1 MRHPVL
7 LKAILVC
14 GVLAPG
20 CVLDGGGEDL
30 GITQQEVTVNDTL
43 PTSGTKTVSV
53 AVNPGSPSY
62 IIMSSPSSGN
72 WKFETYGSPISL
84 GGCSTGDFVVY
95 TYWRD
100 TSVSST
106 WTYWPGGGLV
116 CYPTSG
122 WSTNLYSGSSS
133 IQYEFEYDAYGGY
146 GETVYAKFTK
156 L

>member
-1 MRHPVL
+1 MRKSVL
-7 LKAILVC
+7 FTLMVFATMMFAGCTMEVGDEDV
-14 GVLAPG
+14 GV
-20 CVLDGGGEDL
+20 V
-30 GITQQEVTVNDTL
+30 QQELVVYDTL
-43 PTSGTKTVSV
+43 PTSGTKTVSA
-53 AVNPGSPSY
+53 AVYPGSPTY

-100 TSVSST
+100 TSVSYT
-106 WTYWPGGGLV
+106 WNSWPGGGPV

-122 WSTNLYSGSSS
+122 WSTNLYSGSST
-133 IQYEFEYDAYGGY
+133 IQYKFEYYAYAGY

>member
-1 MRHPVL
+1 MKRIVL
-7 LKAILVC
+7 LTAVLAY
-14 GVLAPG
+14 GVLTSG
-20 CVLDGGGEDL
+20 CVVDDDGEDL
-30 GITQQEVTVNDTL
+30 GVTEQEVTVNDTL
-43 PTSGTKTVSV
+43 PTSGSKTVSV
-53 AVNPGSPSY
+53 AVYPGAPSD

-84 GGCSTGDFVVY
+84 GGCSAGDFIVY

-106 WTYWPGGGLV
+106 WNYWPGGGPV

-122 WSTNLYSGSSS
+122 WSTNLYSGSST
-133 IQYEFEYDAYGGY
+133 IQYKFEYYAYGGY

-156 L
+156 Q